1 MSQSKNAILSRL
13 RAAKPEAK
21 AMENSSYQPWVNTN
35 NELIKQR
42 FIECLSASHA
52 EVIATKTE
60 QISEV
65 IENIINDKKLQRIA
79 IGTAGEFQGKIELA
93 TQAIQTLLFDCDFN
107 EIKRELFNNI
117 DAGISHCRAGIADT
131 GTLVLWPD
139 IAEPRSLS
147 LVPPCHIALI
157 QRSTIV
163 SNFAEL
169 MLAQGWKNNMPT
181 NIVLV
186 SGPSKTA
193 DIQQTLAYGA
203 HGPSQLVVILIED
216 K

>member
-1 MSQSKNAILSRL
+1 MSQSRYAILSRL
-13 RAAKPEAK
+13 RAANPEAK
-21 AMENSSYQPWVNTN
+21 EMESISYQPWVSVSH
-35 NELIKQR
+35 ELTKQR
-42 FIECLSASHA
+42 FVDGLTASHA
-52 EVIATKTE
+52 EIISTKAE
-60 QISEV
+60 QINEV
-65 IENIINDKKLQRIA
+65 IESVIANKKLKRIA
-79 IGTAGEFQGKIELA
+79 IGTAGEFQEKIELA
-93 TQAIQTLLFDCDFN
+93 TQTTETRMFDCDFN
-107 EIKRELFNNI
+107 EIKTELFNEI
-117 DAGISHCRAGIADT
+117 DAGITHCRAGIADT

-139 IAEPRSLS
+139 TAEPRSLS

-157 QRSTIV
+157 QQSTIV

-169 MLAQGWKNNMPT
+169 LIAQDWKSKMPT
-181 NIVLV
+181 NVVLV